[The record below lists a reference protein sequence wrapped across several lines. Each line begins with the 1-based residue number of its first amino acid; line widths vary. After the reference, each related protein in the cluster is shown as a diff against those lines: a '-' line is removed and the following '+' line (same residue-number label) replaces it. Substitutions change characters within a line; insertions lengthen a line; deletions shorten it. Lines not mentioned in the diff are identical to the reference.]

1 MAVQQLAFA
10 GKFPVGLLRQKAGR
24 DHQKTIDAVQVFLC
38 GNEFMIQ
45 MSPPWVMGWWRTL
58 ASGIPLF
65 RLFLS
70 SRNVR

>member
-10 GKFPVGLLRQKAGR
+10 GKSPVRFFREKAGR
-24 DHQKTIDAVQVFLC
+24 DHQKAVDTVQVFLC
-38 GNEFMIQ
+38 GNEFMVQ
-45 MSPPWVMGWWRTL
+45 MAPPWVMGGWRFL

-70 SRNVR
+70 PENV